1 MPIFEYRCRACAH
14 QFEALTLPS
23 KESAPPACPSCHSLD
38 LEKLLSS
45 FAVDSDGTRQSARA
59 VGMKKAKA
67 TTRDKQ
73 HAQREYEDKHHRD

>member
-23 KESAPPACPSCHSLD
+23 KESAAPACPSCHSLD

-45 FAVDSDGTRQSARA
+45 FAVDSDGSREAARA
-59 VGMKKAKA
+59 GARKKAKA
-67 TTRDKQ
+67 TTRDKLR
-73 HAQREYEDKHHRD
+73 AQREYEDKHHRD